1 MLYVIFMF
9 LISFLILPASC
20 EKYMCS
26 INGAGDLEILPFKE
40 ESSDYDAVAEFT
52 DSMNETGWYQ
62 FHVNGTK
69 GKDSK
74 NIMRCAGAL
83 EGYLS
88 QERIYQ
94 HYKLIYD
101 MNDWDL
107 NLDLPPITKQFLE
120 DNMKYVKHSSEAYVD
135 SKFWNEIGLIY
146 KQFEGMVEGYNLK
159 APEGQKISELGLWF
173 LQSEGDFFD
182 IQEIYP
188 NDVQEG
194 KVHKNL
200 KRSKY
205 GKVTSGE
212 HCSGLIKLLDDY
224 SDLYFAHDSWS
235 DYRELHGELKEYN
248 LQIPEFKA
256 NKIVMSTRIGKLS
269 SFDDFYINDQG
280 LFVLETTINNF
291 NEELYKKVVPQ
302 SLFTWIR
309 GVHATWTSDSGK
321 EWTETFIKHNS
332 GTYNNEY
339 LIVDSKQFVEKQKP
353 KSDLLWII
361 EQYPGTYRSQD
372 ITDVLVKQGF
382 FPSFNTPWFED
393 LYNLAGFPEIVES
406 WGEDGNYWT
415 YNTSARYNLFY
426 REVPRIKTFEQ
437 FQDFMRYNNW
447 KRDVYSNGDPGQQIM
462 ARYDLRPGI
471 KPHFPAKLFGGLDSK
486 CLKLSEASKGTRMKF
501 HARASPTH
509 DEKNGIPVFQFPS
522 DLPHDG
528 LPDVWN
534 FSWIVFNSN
543 EPDECEYHQNK
554 DDCLKDHR
562 CGYCHDSKKC
572 FYGNKDGPLDGI
584 CDAGWIKKSEL
595 QSFAK
600 PMVITVSLIAV
611 LFTISIFTM
620 SMVYKRKEETL

>member
-1 MLYVIFMF
+1 MF
-9 LISFLILPASC
+9 IVSLLVLKSTCAEYTC
-20 EKYMCS
+20 TVGTDGK
-26 INGAGDLEILPFKE
+26 LEILE
-40 ESSDYDAVAEFT
+40 YSENSANYDAVAKFE

-62 FHVNGTK
+62 FHVTGTK
-69 GKDSK
+69 GRNSK
-74 NIMRCAGAL
+74 NVMRCAGAL
-83 EGYLS
+83 EGFLS
-88 QERIYQ
+88 QERMYQ

-101 MNDWDL
+101 MNEWDI
-107 NLDLPPITKQFLE
+107 NKDLPPITKKFIE
-120 DNMKYVKHSSEAYVD
+120 DNMNYVAHSCEAYVD

-146 KQFEGMVEGYNLK
+146 TQFEGMVEGYNIK
-159 APEGQKISELGLWF
+159 APADQKISKLGLWF

-188 NDVQEG
+188 NDHQEG
-194 KVHKNL
+194 STSTRKSTGRGK
-200 KRSKY
+200 S

-256 NKIVMSTRIGKLS
+256 KKIVMSTRIGKLS

-302 SLFTWIR
+302 NLFTWIR

-339 LIVDSKQFVEKQKP
+339 LVVDSKKFVEKQKP
-353 KSDLLWII
+353 EADLLWII

-393 LYNLAGFPEIVES
+393 LYELAGFPEIVDS

-415 YNTSARYNLFY
+415 YNTSARYYLFF

-447 KRDVYSNGDPGQQIM
+447 ERDVYSNGDPGQQIM
-462 ARYDLRPGI
+462 ARYDLRPGV
-471 KPHFPAKLFGGLDSK
+471 KEHFPAKLFGGLDTK
-486 CLKLSEASKGTRMKF
+486 CLKLSEASKGSRMKF

-509 DEKNGIPVFQFPS
+509 DEKNGIPVFRFPA
-522 DLPHDG
+522 DVPHDG

-534 FSWIVFNSN
+534 FSWIVFSSN
-543 EPDECEYHQNK
+543 EPDECESHK
-554 DDCLKDHR
+554 TRKECTSDSR
-562 CGYCHDSKKC
+562 CGYCYESKKC
-572 FYGNKDGPLDGI
+572 FFGNKDGPTSEKCNG
-584 CDAGWIKKSEL
+584 GWIKKSPL
-595 QSFAK
+595 QSYAK
-600 PMVITVSLIAV
+600 PMVISVSIIAV
-611 LFTISIFTM
+611 AFAALIFSMSIM
-620 SMVYKRKEETL
+620 HKKRVMHL